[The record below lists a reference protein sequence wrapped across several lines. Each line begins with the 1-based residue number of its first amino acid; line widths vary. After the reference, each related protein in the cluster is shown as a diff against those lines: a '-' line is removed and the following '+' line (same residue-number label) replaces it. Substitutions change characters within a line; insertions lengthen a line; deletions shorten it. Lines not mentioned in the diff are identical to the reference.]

1 MSAART
7 MPSGNEG
14 TIIVDK
20 PTRAEWIAIASLVL
34 TLAALL
40 FNFGVVYQQVRD
52 HETRLVKQE
61 RITDDLIPKVVRI
74 DTNVQFLAEQAREQ
88 RMQDNGR

>member
-1 MSAART
+1 

>member
-1 MSAART
+1 MRATRT
-7 MPSGNEG
+7 MPPGNEG